1 MRKIIG
7 IGETILDII
16 FENNQPQKAVPG
28 GSVFNGLI
36 SLGRMGLD
44 VSFISEI
51 GNDQVG
57 QIIQQFMHEN
67 NIGTQHIDVFPDG
80 KSPISLAFL
89 DENSDAHYSFYKNYP
104 KQRLEVAFPPLQEDD
119 IVIFGSYFAL
129 NPVLRL
135 RVKELLD
142 YAVDRKAIIYY
153 DPNFRSTHCDEVPQ
167 LEPTLM
173 ENYAYASIIRGSD
186 EDFANIYRGETN
198 LDFIYKHKIQY
209 NCPNF
214 ITTAAAKGV
223 GLYTPTIQKKYKI
236 APINTIS
243 TIGAGDNF
251 NAGILYGIIKY
262 DIKHKDLDHLDTA
275 TWDQLIQCGIDFS
288 ANTCQSYENSISR
301 AFAEAYK

>member
-44 VSFISEI
+44 VRFIGEI

-57 QIIQQFMHEN
+57 RIIQNFMREN
-67 NIGTQHIDVFPDG
+67 NIGTQHIDIFPDG

-89 DENSDAHYSFYKNYP
+89 NERNDAEYSFYKDYP
-104 KQRLEVAFPPLQEDD
+104 KQRLEVSFPPLEEDD

-129 NPVLRL
+129 NPTLRP

-142 YAVDRKAIIYY
+142 YAIDRKAIIYY
-153 DPNFRSTHCDEVPQ
+153 DPNFRSTHRDEVTQ

-173 ENYAYASIIRGSD
+173 ENYEYASIVRGSD
-186 EDFANIYRGETN
+186 EDFSNIYRGEKD
-198 LDFIYKHKIQY
+198 LDIIYRHKVQFY
-209 NCPNF
+209 CPNL
-214 ITTAAAKGV
+214 ICTAADKGV
-223 GLYTPTIQKKYKI
+223 NLCTSNFQKHYKVN
-236 APINTIS
+236 PISTVS

-251 NAGILYGIIKY
+251 NAGIIYGLIKY
-262 DIKHKDLDHLDTA
+262 NIKHKDINQLDQA
-275 TWDQLIQCGIDFS
+275 TWNQLIQCGIDFS
-288 ANTCQSYENSISR
+288 TNTCQSYENSISK
-301 AFAEAYK
+301 AFAEVYQ